1 MRLRMIALVG
11 AMSFGV
17 AACSGMS
24 STEQRTLS
32 GGAIGAGT
40 GAALGAITGGSA
52 VGGAVLG
59 GAVGAGAGYLYDREK
74 KKD

>member
-1 MRLRMIALVG
+1 MRFRPIALACAAALG
-11 AMSFGV
+11 L

-52 VGGAVLG
+52 VGGAVIG
-59 GAVGAGAGYLYDREK
+59 GALGAGAGYLYDREK